1 MVEAE
6 DKGDLVSND
15 RAQRS
20 AVRRQAFGFSLPSL
34 AIFDRGEKPD
44 EVNRVTEV
52 VASARRGPEGRWV
65 LRMQDGAVWRQT
77 DDADLGRRPHAG
89 SKALIKRAALGSFMM
104 EIDGQAG
111 IRAQRQN

>member
-44 EVNRVTEV
+44 EVNRVIET
-52 VASARRGPEGRWV
+52 VASAHHGLEGRWV

-89 SKALIKRAALGSFMM
+89 SKALIKRAALGSFMI

-111 IRAQRQN
+111 IRARRVN